1 MVSTKVIYVNVS
13 HRETY
18 FLCYVTTATGW
29 GFTSCHWH
37 KKQAKM
43 EHFLSTLALREH
55 SNLAKLSFLFL
66 YLFDFRNFL
75 IYIILLIVGCWG
87 ECTVHTLMGVHPDAK
102 ICRAEK
108 ENNNPKLLWRMVQS
122 SFGLTCIMLQRAA
135 FFAFAFTKKA
145 RKGKSFC
152 HLYEVKD
159 KPANRLF

>member
-1 MVSTKVIYVNVS
+1 
-13 HRETY
+13 
-18 FLCYVTTATGW
+18 
-29 GFTSCHWH
+29 
-37 KKQAKM
+37 M

-122 SFGLTCIMLQRAA
+122 SFGLADIKLWNTAMLN
-135 FFAFAFTKKA
+135 FSPLPKKG
-145 RKGKSFC
+145 RKGKYFC
-152 HLYEVKD
+152 HLYEVKGE
-159 KPANRLF
+159 PANRLF